1 MCIFFFLCQKW
12 RLKFFKIWLTKCLIN
27 VIQGVIFLL
36 WCSFSLCIDWYSH
49 RERELNK
56 EVGIIPQ
63 MTPLPAWTNHPHM
76 VPGYCVHALWDSA
89 YFCKNIDGIFN
100 IISNSKILY
109 QMLIILDIP
118 KINSQ
123 RHVHCINK
131 LGWILL

>member
-1 MCIFFFLCQKW
+1 MFFFFYAKNED
-12 RLKFFKIWLTKCLIN
+12 KFFKIWLTKCLIN

-36 WCSFSLCIDWYSH
+36 WYSFSLCIDWYSH
-49 RERELNK
+49 RERELKK

-89 YFCKNIDGIFN
+89 YFCKNIDGIFD
-100 IISNSKILY
+100 IVSHSKALY

-123 RHVHCINK
+123 RQVHCMNK